1 MDRRHKISPSEQN
14 MSKSASKKIIQR
26 NLKYFLFFFF
36 NRILRKKRQFRVINF
51 RIDRFAENV
60 LKMPVVDDE
69 MSTNYWLFASAY
81 STYFWKGI
89 LLL

>member
-36 NRILRKKRQFRVINF
+36 NRILRKKKGNF
-51 RIDRFAENV
+51 E
-60 LKMPVVDDE
+60 L
-69 MSTNYWLFASAY
+69 L
-81 STYFWKGI
+81 I
-89 LLL
+89 LG